1 MARSKGKA
9 ICVFSAKG
17 GTGKTV
23 LTLNLA
29 GLISKLNKKVL
40 IIDLDLAG
48 GGIALALNTTAEKSI
63 HNINDD
69 LNNNSFRSIKE
80 YVTKYNSNIDFLASP
95 RDPRN
100 ASKIDAKYID
110 LIIEDAKSC
119 YDVVLIDT
127 NHILSPI
134 NLVML
139 DKVDDILFMITNDPF
154 TFKNMKTLIRIL
166 KSLNFDNFK
175 VILNNAIGGKRD
187 YFSVNDIKNII
198 KVDIDFVLDSNY
210 YLKNIDDLIINGQIF
225 TLNEKSLNT
234 STYGD
239 LLKITTN
246 VLKDDKEKNNEKK

>member
-1 MARSKGKA
+1 MARLKGKT

-29 GLISKLNKKVL
+29 GMISDLNKRVL

-48 GGIALALNTTAEKSI
+48 GGIALALNTTADKSI

-69 LNNNSFRSIKE
+69 LNNNSYRSIKE

-110 LIIEDAKSC
+110 LILSDAKGC

-127 NHILSPI
+127 NHMLSPI

-139 DKVDDILFMITNDPF
+139 DKVDDILFTLTNDPF
-154 TFKNMKTLIRIL
+154 TLKNMKTLITIL
-166 KSLNFDNFK
+166 KTLNFDNYK
-175 VILNNAIGGKRD
+175 VILNNALAPNRD
-187 YFSVNDIKNII
+187 YFTLNDIKNII
-198 KVDIDFVLDSNY
+198 KTDIDFVLDSQY
-210 YLKNIDDLIINGQIF
+210 YIKNIDDLIINGQIF
-225 TLNEKSLNT
+225 TLNEKSLST
-234 STYGD
+234 SAYGE
-239 LLKITTN
+239 LLKIVTN
-246 VLKDDKEKNNEKK
+246 ILKDDKEIRNEKK

>member
-1 MARSKGKA
+1 MARLKGKT

-29 GLISKLNKKVL
+29 GMISNLNKRVL

-48 GGIALALNTTAEKSI
+48 GGIALALNTTADKSI

-69 LNNNSFRSIKE
+69 LNNNSYRSIKE

-110 LIIEDAKSC
+110 LILSDAKGC

-127 NHILSPI
+127 NHMLSPI

-139 DKVDDILFMITNDPF
+139 DKVDDILFTLTNDPF
-154 TFKNMKTLIRIL
+154 TLKNMKTLITIL
-166 KSLNFDNFK
+166 KTLNFDNYK
-175 VILNNAIGGKRD
+175 VILNNALAPNRD
-187 YFSVNDIKNII
+187 YFTLNDIKNII
-198 KVDIDFVLDSNY
+198 KTDIDFVLDSQY
-210 YLKNIDDLIINGQIF
+210 YIKNIDDLIINGQIF
-225 TLNEKSLNT
+225 TLNEKSLST
-234 STYGD
+234 SAYGE
-239 LLKITTN
+239 LLKIVTN
-246 VLKDDKEKNNEKK
+246 ILKDDKEIRNEKK